1 MRTRRRVQTFVTSWM
16 AKRGDSMRFL
26 LLVSALLCLLGSLAL
41 SCQFP
46 PPTSTPPPTPTATAT
61 PTPTPTPTPRPLTEA
76 GAIALIKEELAARGV
91 ALGTARVTVKGE
103 PRGVSVRYTT
113 VYDLDSDVFTAQTIL
128 VALAISRAVLR
139 VEPPIKG
146 GINLAILPSEEG
158 EVGLWVITIGGPALE
173 RWANGSLSDQQFVG
187 EWTVGNVT
195 TE

>member
-1 MRTRRRVQTFVTSWM
+1 
-16 AKRGDSMRFL
+16 MRFL

-91 ALGTARVTVKGE
+91 ALGTARVAVKGE
-103 PRGVSVRYTT
+103 PRAVSVRYASA
-113 VYDLDSDVFTAQTIL
+113 YKLDSDVFKAQTVL
-128 VALAISRAVLR
+128 VALAVSRAVLR
-139 VEPPIKG
+139 IEPPIEG
-146 GINLAILPSEEG
+146 GINLSILPSEG
-158 EVGLWVITIGGPALE
+158 GQVGLRVIAIGGPALE
-173 RWANGSLSDQQFVG
+173 EWASGSLSDEQFVD